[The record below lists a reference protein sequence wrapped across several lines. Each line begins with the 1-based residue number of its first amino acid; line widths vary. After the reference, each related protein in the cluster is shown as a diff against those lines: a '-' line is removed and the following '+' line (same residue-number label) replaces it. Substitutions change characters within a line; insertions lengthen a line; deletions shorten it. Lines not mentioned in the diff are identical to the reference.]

1 MKEILFVIGSLQSGG
16 AERVASVLTDHWV
29 ENGFNVTLVTG
40 TEIFTDFY
48 TVNNKVDR
56 KSLSFD
62 YTSKNLILKCF
73 EQLKRVIKVEKLL
86 WRNNFDVVITSA
98 TDISLRFAL
107 HFLFRKGKLF
117 ICEHNNYDA
126 PKSKLK
132 IFMRNYIFRRAT
144 KLFVLTERDRLRY
157 IANGF
162 AEDKLEVMLNPLG
175 VINHMG
181 TNTRNTRSFSYR
193 LLAVA
198 RHTEQKSLD
207 RMLEIFALLDERFT
221 LSLAGDGPLKASL
234 ERYAA
239 ELGINKRVIFLGNV
253 SDIAKLYAT
262 HEVLLMT
269 SIYEGLPM
277 VISEANSFG
286 LPVVS
291 FDCPTGP
298 AEMIV
303 DGENGFLVKE
313 DDYSEFV
320 DKVMFIFSSPSVL
333 EKMRHYSIASAKK
346 YSIDEISKKW
356 FSFFN
361 RENN

>member
-16 AERVASVLTDHWV
+16 AERVASVLTNHWV
-29 ENGFNVTLVTG
+29 ESGLNVTLVTG
-40 TEIFTDFY
+40 TEISTDFY
-48 TVNNKVDR
+48 TVNSKVNR
-56 KSLSFD
+56 KSLSFN
-62 YTSKNLILKCF
+62 YKSKGLIWKCL
-73 EQLKRVIKVEKLL
+73 EQFKRVIKVEKLL
-86 WRNNFDVVITSA
+86 RRNRFDVVVTSA

-132 IFMRNYIFRRAT
+132 IFMRNYIFRCAT

-157 IANGF
+157 IENGF

-175 VINHMG
+175 VTNHMSSNSQS
-181 TNTRNTRSFSYR
+181 TDSFSYS

-198 RHTEQKSLD
+198 RHTEQKSLG
-207 RMLEIFALLDERFT
+207 RMLEIFSLLDKRFT
-221 LSLAGDGPLKASL
+221 LTLAGDGPLRAYL
-234 ERYAA
+234 ERYAV
-239 ELGINKRVIFLGNV
+239 ELGINKRVMFLGNV

-303 DGENGFLVKE
+303 DGENGFLVK
-313 DDYSEFV
+313 DGDYSEFV
-320 DKVMFIFSSPSVL
+320 DKVMFIFSDPSVL
-333 EKMRHYSIASAKK
+333 EKMRRYSIASAKK
-346 YSIDEISKKW
+346 YGIEQISNKW
-356 FSFFN
+356 FSFFQA
-361 RENN
+361 RE